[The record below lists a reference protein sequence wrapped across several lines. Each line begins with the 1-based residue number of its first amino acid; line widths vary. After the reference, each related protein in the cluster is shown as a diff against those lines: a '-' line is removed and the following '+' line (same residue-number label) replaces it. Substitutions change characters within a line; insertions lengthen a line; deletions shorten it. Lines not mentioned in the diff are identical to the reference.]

1 MHMRRYT
8 RLTNAHSKKFENH
21 CHMVSLYTV
30 WYNFVRINSAVKMSP
45 AMVAGVS
52 KTLWTMADIV
62 GLIDAAAPAPKPRGP
77 YKKREAHE
85 ETSSGA

>member
-1 MHMRRYT
+1 MHMKRFAH
-8 RLTNAHSKKFENH
+8 LTNAHSKKFENH

-45 AMVAGVS
+45 AMAAGVS
-52 KTLWTMADIV
+52 KTLWTMDDIV
-62 GLIDAAAPAPKPRGP
+62 ALIDAAAPAPKPRGP